1 MGDLPKIVVL
11 EDTKELMSYTSP
23 EEIEA
28 QQRVPFDL
36 LVCQK
41 PISLSFIEEIWH

>member
-1 MGDLPKIVVL
+1 MGEILEIVVL

-36 LVCQK
+36 LVRQK
-41 PISLSFIEEIWH
+41 SFSLSFIDET

>member
-1 MGDLPKIVVL
+1 MCNGDLLEIVVL

-41 PISLSFIEEIWH
+41 SISLSFIDET